1 VRGANKIIGLHLGTF
16 LAPSGAESHS
26 EIETDV
32 DKIRKLREAN
42 APTGLGVSGAGMD
55 RRVEKTTSR
64 KTIVAYAVG
73 AVALLAFAWWFYD
86 TLAGG
91 RTLSVNAQR
100 IAVSSVTTGTYED
113 FIPLR
118 GRLVPSSTVY
128 LDAIEGGRVEQVLVE
143 DGALVEAG
151 DLIAVL
157 SNTNLQLE
165 VLGREAA
172 VTEQLNSLRTIELQ
186 LEQNRLAHKRN
197 LVEIDYQLTRLGRE
211 IERQRELLTNNL
223 VSQST
228 LDNLEDEL
236 AYYRNRREVTLESQ
250 ATDARMQGE
259 QLDQLREAGE
269 QLQAGLRFA
278 RKNLDDLNVR
288 APVSG
293 KLSGFNIEI
302 GQSITPG
309 GRLGQ
314 IDDPD
319 GYKLNARIDEYYL
332 GRVDLELE
340 AMAEHDGRELQ
351 LRVAKIYPQVKEG
364 NFEVDMVFDEQ
375 PIGLRRGQ
383 TLQTR
388 LTLGDNT
395 DAVLIPNGAFYQE
408 TGGKWV
414 FVVTPDGSEA
424 VKRNVRLGR
433 RNSEFIEVL
442 DGLEPGERVITS
454 PYTSFV
460 GMDRLSLKED

>member
-1 VRGANKIIGLHLGTF
+1 
-16 LAPSGAESHS
+16 
-26 EIETDV
+26 V
-32 DKIRKLREAN
+32 DKIRKLRDPAT
-42 APTGLGVSGAGMD
+42 PVGMGVSGAGMD
-55 RRVEKTTSR
+55 RRVEKKASKR
-64 KTIVAYAVG
+64 QLAVYAV
-73 AVALLAFAWWFYD
+73 VAMAILAFAWWFLD

-91 RTLSVNAQR
+91 RSLTVNSQR
-100 IAVSSVTTGTYED
+100 IAISPVTTGIYED

-118 GRLVPSSTVY
+118 GRLVPSSTVF
-128 LDAIEGGRVEQVLVE
+128 LDAIEGGRVEQVLLE

-172 VTEQLNSLRTIELQ
+172 VTEQLNNMRTIELQ

-197 LVEIDYQLTRLGRE
+197 LVEIDYQITRLSRE
-211 IERQRELLTNNL
+211 IARQRELLGNKL
-223 VSQST
+223 VSQAT
-228 LDNLEDEL
+228 IDQLDDEL
-236 AYYRNRREVTLESQ
+236 TYYRNRRDVTLESQ
-250 ATDARMQGE
+250 ATDARMQE
-259 QLDQLREAGE
+259 AQLQQLRDAGD
-269 QLQAGLRFA
+269 QLQAGLGFA
-278 RKNLDDLNVR
+278 RKNLEDLNVR
-288 APVSG
+288 APVAG

-302 GQSITPG
+302 GQSITRG

-314 IDDPD
+314 IDDPE

-332 GRVDLELE
+332 GRVDLELR
-340 AMAEHDGRELQ
+340 AVAEHNGRDLE
-351 LRVAKIYPQVKEG
+351 LRVAKIYPQVNEG
-364 NFEVDMVFDEQ
+364 TFEVDMVFDEQ
-375 PIGLRRGQ
+375 PDGLRRGQ

-408 TGGKWV
+408 TGGQWV
-414 FVVTPDGSEA
+414 FVVAPDGSEA
-424 VKRNVRLGR
+424 IKRNVKLGR

-460 GMDRLSLKED
+460 GMDRLSLKDD